1 MHNRQLFFEE
11 DKVDN
16 IQKFYDLIAEQEAED
31 WYPNEMLLPV
41 IRRFIAL
48 LPAKP
53 RVLDLGC
60 GTGHESMR
68 LKNQGA
74 DVVGVDYSANSIE
87 IAKARNPD
95 IAFYEMDFTYPLD
108 NLGSFD
114 GIFSSAS
121 FVHMKDSQIDTVL
134 AHLKTMHTTGG
145 IFLAL
150 FQKGEGQRIHYPEI
164 NGVTIERIIE
174 RHTKESMKTLF
185 AGHGYAFIEEVPVPE
200 DPRAIWMCLL
210 FRKNG

>member
-1 MHNRQLFFEE
+1 M
-11 DKVDN
+11 
-16 IQKFYDLIAEQEAED
+16 
-31 WYPNEMLLPV
+31 
-41 IRRFIAL
+41 

-53 RVLDLGC
+53 RVFDLGC

-74 DVVGVDYSANSIE
+74 DVVGVDYSANSIA

-95 IAFYEMDFTYPLD
+95 IPFHEMDFTFPLD
-108 NLGSFD
+108 KLGSFD

-121 FVHMKDSQIDTVL
+121 FVHMRDSQIDTVRS
-134 AHLKTMHTTGG
+134 HLKTMHTAGG

-174 RHTKESMKTLF
+174 RHTKESMKTLL
-185 AGHGYAFIEEVPVPE
+185 ARRGYAFH
-200 DPRAIWMCLL
+200 
-210 FRKNG
+210 